1 VGKIWTALLTVLVVA
16 AGLASAVVVANPAY
30 AAVPAGF
37 SDDLVTTVGGP
48 TALTFT
54 PDGRML
60 VTTQAG
66 AVRVVQNGSLVAAPA
81 VDLASRICT
90 TSERGLL
97 GVAVDPAFTS
107 NGFVFLYYSFNK
119 AGDCGSG
126 TVNRVARFVM
136 SGNTLGG
143 EQVLIDNIPSPA
155 GNHNAG
161 DLDFGKDGL
170 LYVSVG
176 DGGCDYP
183 GGTPSGCAGANDASR
198 DRHTLVG
205 KILRIDRNGGIPAGN
220 PFTGAGTVRCNTGNA
235 APGQICQE
243 AFAWGLR
250 NPFRFAFDP
259 NAAGTRFYIN
269 DVGQSAW
276 EEIDLGTAGADY
288 GWNVREGYCANGS
301 TTDCGPP
308 PPGMTNPIFAYG
320 RADGC
325 GSITGGAFVPDGVWP
340 AEYQGRY
347 LFSDFKCGKIF
358 RLDPNG
364 AGGFTRVDVATG
376 LGTNSAVHL
385 RFGPW
390 NGTGPSNQALYYTS
404 YAAGGQIRRISSAA
418 AAADGAYTSLSPAR
432 ILDTRDGTGG
442 ISGPIGPAAG
452 VDVQITG
459 RGGVPAG
466 GVSAVALNVTVTQPT
481 ASGFLTIFPSGSTR
495 PLAANLNFD
504 PGKTVPNLVVAKL
517 GTGGRLAV
525 FNSSGN
531 TDVIFDVAGW
541 YSDAGAG
548 NDGRLQA
555 LTPARILDTRDG
567 TGGGIRLGPGGSL
580 DLQVSGRGGVPSS
593 GAKAAVLNVAATGTT
608 ATSFVTV
615 FPAGE
620 ARPFTSTLNL
630 NGGDTVS
637 NRVMAKL
644 GTAGRVT
651 IYNNAGAADIVVDV
665 GSWYTDASVAGSA
678 GAYTP
683 LTPARILD
691 TRDGTGGVTGPVG
704 GGTTADVQVTG
715 RGGVPPSG
723 VSAVILNATVTQPAA
738 PGFLTVFPTGTARP
752 FISDV
757 NYAGG
762 ETRPNLVVVKL
773 GTGGQVTVYP
783 QVGTHVVFD
792 VAGWFS

>member
-1 VGKIWTALLTVLVVA
+1 MPKARLVLLSALVVA
-16 AGLASAVVVANPAY
+16 AGLASAAVVAGPAN
-30 AAVPAGF
+30 ALVPAGF
-37 SDDLVTTVGGP
+37 ADDLVTAVGGP
-48 TALTFT
+48 TALAFT

-66 AVRVVQNGSLVAAPA
+66 AVRVVQNGSLLPVPA

-90 TSERGLL
+90 NSERGLL
-97 GVAVDPAFTS
+97 GVAVDPAFTT

-119 AGDCGSG
+119 AGDCGSA
-126 TVNRVARFVM
+126 TVNRVSRFAM

-143 EQVLIDNIPSPA
+143 EQVLVDNIPSPA

-161 DLDFGKDGL
+161 DLEVGKDGM

-183 GGTPSGCAGANDASR
+183 GGTPSGCGGDNDASR
-198 DRHTLVG
+198 DRHSLVG
-205 KILRIDRNGGIPAGN
+205 KILRIDPNGGIPADN
-220 PFTGAGTVRCNTGNA
+220 PFLGTGTVRCNTGNG
-235 APGQICQE
+235 APGQVCQE
-243 AFAWGLR
+243 TFAWGLR
-250 NPFRFAFDP
+250 NPFRIAFDP
-259 NAAGTRFYIN
+259 NAPGTRFHIN

-288 GWNVREGYCANGS
+288 GWNLREGHCANGS
-301 TTDCGPP
+301 TTNCGPP
-308 PPGMTNPIFAYG
+308 PTGMTNPILSYG

-347 LFSDFKCGKIF
+347 LFSDFRCGKIF

-376 LGTNSAVHL
+376 LGTNSAVHM

-390 NGTGPSNQALYYTS
+390 NGTGPTNQALYYTS
-404 YAAGGQIRRISSAA
+404 YAAGGQIRRISSTAPA
-418 AAADGAYTSLSPAR
+418 SAGVYTSLTPAR

-442 ISGPIGPAAG
+442 IAGPVGSAAG

-459 RGGVPAG
+459 RGGVPAS
-466 GVSAVALNVTVTQPT
+466 GVSAVAMNVTVTAPT
-481 ASGFLTIFPSGSTR
+481 ASGFLTIFPSGSAR

-517 GTGGRLAV
+517 GTDGRVAL
-525 FNSSGN
+525 FNSAGN
-531 TDVIFDVAGW
+531 THVIFDVAGW
-541 YSDAGAG
+541 YSDAAG
-548 NDGRLQA
+548 GDDGRLQA
-555 LTPARILDTRDG
+555 LSPARILDTRDG
-567 TGGGIRLGPGGSL
+567 TGSGVRLGPGGSL

-608 ATSFVTV
+608 ASSFVTV
-615 FPAGE
+615 FPTGE
-620 ARPFTSTLNL
+620 ARPFTSTLNFD
-630 NGGDTVS
+630 GGDTVS

-651 IYNNAGAADIVVDV
+651 IYNNAGSTDVVVDV

-704 GGTTADVQVTG
+704 GGTTASVQVTG
-715 RGGVPPSG
+715 RGGVPASG
-723 VSAVILNATVTQPAA
+723 VSAVILNATVTEPAA
-738 PGFLTVFPTGTARP
+738 AGFLTVFPTGSVRP

-773 GTGGQVTVYP
+773 GSGGQLTIYP

>member
-1 VGKIWTALLTVLVVA
+1 MAVA
-16 AGLASAVVVANPAY
+16 AQLASAVVIASPAD
-30 AAVPAGF
+30 AVVPAAF
-37 SDDLVTTVGGP
+37 ADNLVTAVGGP
-48 TALTFT
+48 TALAFT

-60 VTTQAG
+60 ITTQLG
-66 AVRVVQNGSLVAAPA
+66 AVRVVQNGSLVSAPA
-81 VDLASRICT
+81 VDLSSRICT
-90 TSERGLL
+90 NSERGLL

-119 AGDCGSG
+119 AADCGSA
-126 TVNRVARFVM
+126 TVNRVSRFAM

-143 EQVLIDNIPSPA
+143 EQVLVDNIPSPA

-161 DLDFGKDGL
+161 DLQFGKDGM

-183 GGTPSGCAGANDASR
+183 GGTPSGCGGANDASR
-198 DRHTLVG
+198 DRHSLVG
-205 KILRIDRNGGIPAGN
+205 KILRIDRDGGIPADN
-220 PFTGAGTVRCNTGNA
+220 PFIGTGTVRCNTGNA
-235 APGQICQE
+235 APDQVCQE
-243 AFAWGLR
+243 TFTWGLR
-250 NPFRFAFDP
+250 NPFRMAFDP
-259 NAAGTRFYIN
+259 TAPGTRLYIN
-269 DVGQSAW
+269 DVGQSRW
-276 EEIDLGTAGADY
+276 EEVDLGTAGADY
-288 GWNVREGYCANGS
+288 GWNVREGHCAIGS
-301 TTDCGPP
+301 ITDCGPP
-308 PPGMTNPIFAYG
+308 PPGMTNPIFSYG
-320 RADGC
+320 RGDGC
-325 GSITGGAFVPDGVWP
+325 GSITGGAFVPSGVWP

-347 LFSDFKCGKIF
+347 LFADFNCGKIF

-364 AGGFTRVDVATG
+364 AGGFNRVDVATG
-376 LGTNSAVHL
+376 LGASSAVHL

-390 NGTGPSNQALYYTS
+390 NGTQALYYTT
-404 YAAGGQIRRISSAA
+404 YAEGGQVRRISSTAPEA
-418 AAADGAYTSLSPAR
+418 GGAYTSLTPAR

-442 ISGPIGPAAG
+442 ISGPVGSAAS

-459 RGGVPAG
+459 RGGVPAN
-466 GVSAVALNVTVTQPT
+466 GVSAVAMNVTVTQPT
-481 ASGFLTIFPSGSTR
+481 ASGFLTVFPSGSAR

-504 PGKTVPNLVVAKL
+504 PGKTVPNLVVAKI
-517 GTGGRLAV
+517 GTGGRVAL

-531 TDVIFDVAGW
+531 THVIVDVAGW
-541 YSDAGAG
+541 YSETSVG

-555 LTPARILDTRDG
+555 LVPARILDTRDG
-567 TGGGIRLGPGGSL
+567 TGGGVRLGPGGSI

-608 ATSFVTV
+608 ASSFLTV
-615 FPAGE
+615 FPTGE
-620 ARPFTSTLNL
+620 ARPWASALNF
-630 NGGDTVS
+630 NRGDTVS

-651 IYNNAGAADIVVDV
+651 IYNNAGSADVVVDV

-678 GAYTP
+678 GAYTA

-715 RGGVPPSG
+715 RGGVPASG
-723 VSAVILNATVTQPAA
+723 VSAVILNATVTEPAA

-752 FISDV
+752 WISDV

-762 ETRPNLVVVKL
+762 ETRANLVVVKL
-773 GTGGQVTVYP
+773 GAGGQVTIYP